1 MSTLLPPEHAKAMA
15 AFDHVQ
21 RTRLVFGNGSAG
33 RVGALSAELGL
44 RRILLVTDP
53 GIVRAG
59 HAAIVQE
66 ALESAGLEVVLFDA
80 VIRLPLQPLVV
91 LRGKL
96 LHRRVPQPWRG
107 NVPGRSELPHPG
119 HPNQCGSLSAL
130 RGRGRISAL
139 GWVPRS

>member
-59 HAAIVQE
+59 HAATVQE
-66 ALESAGLEVVLFDA
+66 ALESAGLEL
-80 VIRLPLQPLVV
+80 
-91 LRGKL
+91 
-96 LHRRVPQPWRG
+96 
-107 NVPGRSELPHPG
+107 
-119 HPNQCGSLSAL
+119 SL
-130 RGRGRISAL
+130 IHI
-139 GWVPRS
+139 

>member
-53 GIVRAG
+53 GIVAPG
-59 HAAIVQE
+59 MPP
-66 ALESAGLEVVLFDA
+66 LF
-80 VIRLPLQPLVV
+80 
-91 LRGKL
+91 
-96 LHRRVPQPWRG
+96 RRRSSPPGWRW
-107 NVPGRSELPHPG
+107 SCSI
-119 HPNQCGSLSAL
+119 Q
-130 RGRGRISAL
+130 
-139 GWVPRS
+139 